1 MIRKLRLKFVAIC
14 MALVTA
20 ILAAVFFSVY
30 FSMARNISDLSRQ
43 VLYRVVQEESVG
55 GSLTRP
61 DISINIGGDRVL
73 LPYFTVNLWT
83 SRRGG
88 YTAQITGGTYA
99 NLENTDELTAI
110 LQDCLS
116 QDQREGTVTAYHLRY
131 LRQDNGL
138 YEKLAF
144 VDMSME
150 QAVLRKTMGSYLF
163 IALAS
168 LLLLLG
174 VSILLSRWAT
184 RPVEK
189 AWTQQRQFLSDASHE
204 LKTPLTVILSNAE
217 LLEQAQLSDKP
228 ARWADNI
235 LSEAGRMRSLV
246 EEMLTLARA
255 DNMVRTAVLTEVSL
269 SDIAADCALAF
280 EPVAFEA
287 GKSLDYTLAENIT
300 VLGDGEKLRQL
311 ISVLLDNAI
320 KYGADG
326 GTVTLSLEKTDR
338 QAKLTVSNPGDPIP
352 PEQLGHLFER
362 FYRADDSRGEKSGF
376 GLGLSIAQT
385 IAAEHKGTL
394 KAESDLAST
403 RFIYTMPLKK

>member
-1 MIRKLRLKFVAIC
+1 MIRKLRLKFVVIC

-55 GSLTRP
+55 GSMTRP

-116 QDQREGTVTAYHLRY
+116 QDRREGTITAYHLRY

-150 QAVLRKTMGSYLF
+150 QAVLRKMMGSYLV

-168 LLLLLG
+168 LALLLG

-189 AWTQQRQFLSDASHE
+189 AWKQQRQFLSDASHE

-217 LLEQAQLSDKP
+217 LLEQAGLSDKP
-228 ARWADNI
+228 ARWTDNI
-235 LSEAGRMRSLV
+235 RSEAGRMRSLV

-255 DNMVRTAVLTEVSL
+255 DNMARTAVLTEISL

-287 GKSLDYTLAENIT
+287 GKPLDYTLAENIT
-300 VLGDGEKLRQL
+300 VLGDGDKLRQL
-311 ISVLLDNAI
+311 ISILLDNAI

-326 GTVTLSLEKTDR
+326 GTVHLALEATDR
-338 QAKLTVSNPGDPIP
+338 QAKLTVSNPGQPIP
-352 PEQLGHLFER
+352 AEQLERLFER
-362 FYRADDSRGEKSGF
+362 FYRVDGSRGEKSGF
-376 GLGLSIAQT
+376 GLGLPIART
-385 IAAEHKGTL
+385 IAAEHKGIL
-394 KAESDLAST
+394 KAESDAIST
-403 RFIYTMPLKK
+403 RFIYTMALKK